1 MANVGYVKAIFDA
14 ETSRLQA
21 GVKRADK
28 SLSKFGKAAGKV
40 TSALRSRTALAFAAV
55 GAAAAKMASDFESS
69 MTKIETLVGRS
80 AAEVER
86 MEHAVKQL
94 AGETARAPN
103 ELAEAMFFIASAGL
117 EGSAATDV
125 LTASAR
131 ASAVGLGDT
140 ATVADLATSA
150 LNAYGA
156 ENLSAVKA
164 TDILT
169 AAVREGKLQSDEL
182 AGSMGRVLPIASAM
196 GVGFDEVGA
205 AFAAL
210 SRTGTNASEAATQL
224 RQILASILRPTKQ
237 SEEAMQGLGLSAA
250 GLRQQIKDQGLLSVL
265 KTLAET
271 FDGQSDAA
279 AQVFGNIRALMGVM
293 DLLGKNSGTTEE
305 IFSRMADTTGMVDQ
319 AFERVAETSGFKMN
333 QAMTDL
339 KLTMIELGD
348 TLLPVVVPIIEG
360 FAKVVGMFTQVSES
374 ARIAKAAQEELTAA
388 FVDEGDEAS
397 LLVGRLDSIIERHN
411 LLTASTGT
419 AASAIEEFTGQ
430 SVLLGA
436 ALQRGVGPEL
446 EALGLTA
453 EQFEA
458 ALSGGTDEF
467 QKFAEAAKPEK
478 FRGAISN
485 EELIASLREQEG
497 AIGAVTNALADQ
509 FDGTAEGRAELRA
522 LLGTL
527 DATSAAY
534 AGHTEKL
541 EADAKATLDDSDK
554 QAELADILGAQ
565 IVQGAIDAAHA
576 TGNYASMLR
585 NLTRWADQ
593 ATTALEAEAA
603 ATALAAEAVASAD
616 RATIAYAKTQGDLAN
631 ATEELDFEHLALL
644 ETERRRKSAAN
655 TRFVELL
662 QAEKAAAQALKFE
675 YYALL
680 DTEQARKRSS
690 SDNWAVNS
698 AQLLNDN
705 LGVTARRLL
714 NISDLESMI
723 LGTRQASADEARD
736 ATKNVI
742 SLLRADRQVRMTE
755 KAINALLDERNELL
769 GIGTDDDAQSIE
781 QMKQQQEAIT
791 AVEEELIKMGTELR
805 GADRELEYLT
815 EAQARANNITGEQAQ
830 QLRDAT
836 RSVFEAQAA
845 FDAGYGS
852 VIDLSAAEERLAE
865 AHQSIFTG
873 SQDVAAAEERLVEID
888 ESLATASEEL
898 ALDQLAVN
906 DAQSKVAASGGLA
919 KDAALALAT
928 MFTGTLGPAAGTARD
943 DLDLL
948 VQKANEVFP
957 EFDELRVAMEGIHFG
972 MTPEQTDAYVRS
984 VRDTID
990 FAGMDLPTI
999 DTMLSVPETSG
1010 MLDTMQTEFDNAG
1023 LVIPVA
1029 ITPIPMPTLPAAA
1042 APSPGDQAVLDWLD
1056 TPEARAFLGIPAMAA
1071 GGIVTGGPQLAMI
1084 GESGPEAVI
1093 PLGRGGMG
1101 TTVNVNVAGSILTES
1116 EIGEIVQEQLLRIQ
1130 ARNQT
1135 LEFA

>member
-14 ETSRLQA
+14 ETSKLQA

-40 TSALRSRTALAFAAV
+40 TSALKSKTALAFAAV

-140 ATVADLATSA
+140 ATIADLATSA

-250 GLRQQIKDQGLLSVL
+250 GLRQQIKDEGLLSVL

-279 AQVFGNIRALMGVM
+279 ALVFGNIRALMGVM

-305 IFSRMADTTGMVDQ
+305 IFGRMADTTGMVDQ

-348 TLLPVVVPIIEG
+348 AILPVVVPIIEG
-360 FAKVVGMFTQVSES
+360 FASVVSMFTRVSEAS
-374 ARIAKAAQEELTAA
+374 RIAKAEQDELTAA
-388 FVDEGDEAS
+388 FAAEGDEAT

-436 ALQRGVGPEL
+436 ALRMGVGAEL

-467 QKFAEAAKPEK
+467 QRFAEAAKPEK
-478 FRGAISN
+478 LRGAISN

-509 FDGTAEGRAELRA
+509 FDGTAEGRAELKA

-527 DATSAAY
+527 SATSAAY
-534 AGHTEKL
+534 ASHSETLREN
-541 EADAKATLDDSDK
+541 AQATLENADK
-554 QAELADILGAQ
+554 QRELVDILGAQ
-565 IVQGAIDAAHA
+565 IVEGAIAAAHA
-576 TGNYASMLR
+576 TGDYESMLR

-593 ATTALEAEAA
+593 ATIALEAEAA

-714 NISDLESMI
+714 NISDLERMI

-742 SLLRADRQVRMTE
+742 SLLRADRQVRQTE

-769 GIGTDDDAQSIE
+769 GIGTDDSQSIE
-781 QMKQQQEAIT
+781 QMKQQQESIT

-836 RSVFEAQAA
+836 REVFEAQAA

-888 ESLATASEEL
+888 ESLATASEQL

-906 DAQSKVAASGGLA
+906 DAQSKVAESGGEA

-957 EFDELRVAMEGIHFG
+957 EFDELRTQMEGIHFG
-972 MTPEQTDAYVRS
+972 MTGDQIDAYVRS
-984 VRDTID
+984 VRDMVD
-990 FAGMDLPTI
+990 LAGMDLPTI
-999 DTMLSVPETSG
+999 ETI
-1010 MLDTMQTEFDNAG
+1010 LQ
-1023 LVIPVA
+1023 
-1029 ITPIPMPTLPAAA
+1029 ITPVMGPLPTLPAAA
-1042 APSPGDQAVLDWLD
+1042 APSPGDQAVRDWLD